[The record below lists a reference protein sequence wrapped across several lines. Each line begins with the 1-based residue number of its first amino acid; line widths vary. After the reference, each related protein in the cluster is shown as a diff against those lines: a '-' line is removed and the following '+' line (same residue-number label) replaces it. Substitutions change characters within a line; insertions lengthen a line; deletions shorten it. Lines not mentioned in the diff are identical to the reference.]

1 MPGGASQDP
10 TRVPRGWAPEAWR
23 LRCAVVTARQALP
36 YASADARLLDGVDKW
51 LLWTGKGMPVP
62 GPWWAL
68 ALALVRAMGGCLASP
83 DAARLVAPWARGEGV
98 PSADAGPDQFRPLG
112 G

>member
-1 MPGGASQDP
+1 M
-10 TRVPRGWAPEAWR
+10 
-23 LRCAVVTARQALP
+23 RCAVCIARQALP

-51 LLWTGKGMPVP
+51 LLWTGKGHSVP

-68 ALALVRAMGGCLASP
+68 ALALVTAMVPCLADPAS
-83 DAARLVAPWARGEGV
+83 ARLLAPWCQREGIT
-98 PSADAGPDQFRPLG
+98 PGADAGPGQFRPLG

>member
-1 MPGGASQDP
+1 MP
-10 TRVPRGWAPEAWR
+10 RHWAPEAWR

-51 LLWTGKGMPVP
+51 LLWTGRGKPVP

-68 ALALVRAMGGCLASP
+68 ALRLVAAMTPCLADP
-83 DAARLVAPWARGEGV
+83 GAGRLVAPWCHGGGV
-98 PSADAGPDQFRPLG
+98 APADAGPGAFRPLG

>member
-1 MPGGASQDP
+1 MSGGASCDP
-10 TRVPRGWAPEAWR
+10 GRTPRGWAPEAWR
-23 LRCAVVTARQALP
+23 LRCTVCIARQALP

-51 LLWTGKGMPVP
+51 LLWTGRGKPVP

-68 ALALVRAMGGCLASP
+68 ACALTSAMAPCLASSE
-83 DAARLVAPWARGEGV
+83 AARLVAPWCHGGTV
-98 PSADAGPDQFRPLG
+98 PSGDIETGFRPLG